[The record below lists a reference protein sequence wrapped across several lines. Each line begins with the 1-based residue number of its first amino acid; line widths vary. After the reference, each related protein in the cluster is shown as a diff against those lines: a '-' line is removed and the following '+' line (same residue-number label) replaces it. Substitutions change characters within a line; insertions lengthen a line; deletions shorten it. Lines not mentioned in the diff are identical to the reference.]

1 MAGTAPGAGMEGL
14 LAGWDLSEPENDIV
28 TSFWMPGD
36 SLAPPCQSDMEV
48 VNSILTF
55 AEPNSNSI
63 LFDLGCG
70 DGRICILA
78 SKLFGC
84 KSVGCEI
91 EDVLVEK
98 FRANVARTKT
108 EEHVKIVHDDLRTL
122 DITSATIIVIY
133 LLPESISEIEPV
145 LVEALH
151 RGCVIICNT
160 WGLKSLQPVETID
173 CGPYKNVKLLKY
185 KILK

>member
-1 MAGTAPGAGMEGL
+1 M
-14 LAGWDLSEPENDIV
+14 AGWDLSEPENDIV
-28 TSFWMPGD
+28 SSFWMPGD

-48 VNSILTF
+48 VSAILSF
-55 AEPNSNSI
+55 AKPNAGSV

-98 FRANVARTKT
+98 FRANVARTAT
-108 EEHVKIVHDDLRTL
+108 EELVTIVHDDLRSL
-122 DITSATIIVIY
+122 DLSTATIIIIY
-133 LLPESISEIEPV
+133 LLPESISELEPA
-145 LVEALH
+145 LVEAIN
-151 RGCVIICNT
+151 RGCTIICNT
-160 WGLKSLQPVETID
+160 WGLKSLQPNATVD
-173 CGPYKNVKLLKY
+173 CGPFKNCKLLKY
-185 KILK
+185 TKDKQEGH